1 MKGSSQYVPWR
12 AGDLVPGWTAPPE
25 RFPEV
30 SHVMCQELQFALSS
44 SFLPLSVASASL
56 GPLDGE
62 GLWSHAQ
69 WLPLLFAPLLF
80 ISEASR
86 NHLLFSQA
94 PAEVRFLFSA
104 CCFISEA
111 SRNHLLFSQA
121 PAEVRF
127 LFSACTNGKATAR
140 GYFVLQPSQPLV
152 HWAHSMSG
160 WQRHRFDHASL
171 MDCHCYITNSRSS
184 AWTLSGLH
192 SAV

>member
-30 SHVMCQELQFALSS
+30 SHVMCQELQFALFS

-69 WLPLLFAPLLF
+69 WLPPLFAPLL
-80 ISEASR
+80 
-86 NHLLFSQA
+86 
-94 PAEVRFLFSA
+94 
-104 CCFISEA
+104 FISEA